1 VTRLREPEEAW
12 RDAGFYWGYRALESV
27 AMSLPESV
35 GRRVFSFAGALAYR
49 RAEAARATVEANQ
62 AQVLGADVDDEL
74 VNVSTREAFELYARY
89 WYDTFRVRSM
99 SRDEVNARTR
109 PAGYHHLDEARERG
123 SGVICVLPHMG
134 NWDVAGH
141 HLAIN
146 GYPVASVAEVLKP
159 ARLSELFLRHREE
172 LGMRIIPLTK
182 DGHVG
187 QQLKGLLAEN
197 WVVALVADRD
207 LGGRGVEV
215 EMFGRRRRVPA
226 GPALLSLT
234 TGAPLCVCPVQTL
247 DRGWSVTIGAPL
259 EFERTGETKRD
270 VVALSRAMAAEF
282 EQAIAAHPPDWHLFQ
297 PGWELEPAPVPVP

>member
-1 VTRLREPEEAW
+1 VTPLREPEETW

-35 GRRVFSFAGALAYR
+35 GRRVFSFAGAVAYR

-62 AQVLGADVDDEL
+62 AQVLGAELDDEL
-74 VNVSTREAFELYARY
+74 VGVSTREAFELYARY

-123 SGVICVLPHMG
+123 RGVICVLPHMG

-187 QQLKGLLAEN
+187 QQLKGLLADN

-270 VVALSRAMAAEF
+270 VVSLSRAMAAEF
-282 EQAIAAHPPDWHLFQ
+282 ERAIAAHPPDWHLFQ